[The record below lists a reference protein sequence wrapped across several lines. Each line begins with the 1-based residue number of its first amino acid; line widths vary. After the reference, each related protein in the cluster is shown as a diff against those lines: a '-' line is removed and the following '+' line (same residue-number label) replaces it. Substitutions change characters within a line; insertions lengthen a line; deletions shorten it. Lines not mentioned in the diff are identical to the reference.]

1 LYQPKELSRSDD
13 MPEEI
18 TSSVEALEGE
28 AEKILAG
35 AKTRASEILLE
46 AKEEAKRILS
56 SRSPLDEVKT
66 ECDKIVSK
74 ARAEADRKIK
84 DSEKKAAEISITA
97 DKKVKEITELVV
109 NIVRGK
115 S

>member
-1 LYQPKELSRSDD
+1 

-18 TSSVEALEGE
+18 TSSVEALEVE
-28 AEKILAG
+28 AEKILAE
-35 AKTRASEILLE
+35 AKTRASEIVFE
-46 AKEEAKRILS
+46 AKEEAKKMLS
-56 SRSPLDEVKT
+56 SQLPLDDVKT
-66 ECDKIVSK
+66 ECEKIVGK
-74 ARAEADRKIK
+74 ARAEADKKIK
-84 DSEKKAAEISITA
+84 DSGERAAEININA

>member
-1 LYQPKELSRSDD
+1 

-18 TSSVEALEGE
+18 TSSVEALEVE
-28 AEKILAG
+28 AEKILAE
-35 AKTRASEILLE
+35 AKTRASEIVLE
-46 AKEEAKRILS
+46 AKEEAKKMLS
-56 SRSPLDEVKT
+56 SQLPLDDVKT
-66 ECDKIVSK
+66 ECEKIVSK
-74 ARAEADRKIK
+74 ARAEADKKIK
-84 DSEKKAAEISITA
+84 DSGERAAEININA

>member
-1 LYQPKELSRSDD
+1 

-18 TSSVEALEGE
+18 TSSVEALEVE
-28 AEKILAG
+28 AEKILAE
-35 AKTRASEILLE
+35 AKTRASEIVLE
-46 AKEEAKRILS
+46 AKEEAKKMLS
-56 SRSPLDEVKT
+56 SQLPLDDVKT
-66 ECDKIVSK
+66 ECEKIVGK
-74 ARAEADRKIK
+74 ARAEADKKIK
-84 DSEKKAAEISITA
+84 DSGERAAEININA